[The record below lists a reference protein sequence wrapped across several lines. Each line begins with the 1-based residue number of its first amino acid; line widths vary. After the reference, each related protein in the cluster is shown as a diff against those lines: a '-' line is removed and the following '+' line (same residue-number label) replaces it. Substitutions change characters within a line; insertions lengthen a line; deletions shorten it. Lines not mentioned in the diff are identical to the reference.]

1 MKVTDYKFSGN
12 CLRLNF
18 NKEFKEIQIQKVE
31 PMSRASEEMDYT
43 KVVLTFGKAKRGID
57 LHVKETSAYAIIII
71 EDQAYYMKRMGT
83 DVDID
88 GMEMISRGMT
98 ALFKEVVPKKKEE
111 YGYGLDQLKSE
122 NIFVEVKRR
131 VNSQNGVAQS

>member
-1 MKVTDYKFSGN
+1 MQVTDYKFSGN

-18 NKEFKEIQIQKVE
+18 NKEFKELQIQKVE
-31 PMSRASEEMDYT
+31 PMSEASKEMDYM
-43 KVVLTFGKAKRGID
+43 KVGLTFCKPKRCID
-57 LHVKETSAYAIIII
+57 LQVNETSAYAIIIL
-71 EDQAYYMKRMGT
+71 EDQAYYMKRT

-98 ALFKEVVPKKKEE
+98 ALFKEVVPTRREQ
-111 YGYGLDQLKSE
+111 YGFDQLKSE

-131 VNSQNGVAQS
+131 VISQNGVEQS